1 VDRTFVLGKL
11 LTDFFQKSETRNL
24 KNVCS
29 GHKLEKHVTMK
40 GITERKRKVT
50 SADSSVNSNFDAS
63 EEIQSV
69 LQKAS

>member
-1 VDRTFVLGKL
+1 
-11 LTDFFQKSETRNL
+11 
-24 KNVCS
+24 
-29 GHKLEKHVTMK
+29 MK